1 MPGQAIHITAAGPK
15 CDRQAIWEVVRVL
28 GKNKQAFTVVD
39 IGKQMNWNAQENR
52 IFTYLRCLEKGGYLS
67 AKKQAYK
74 ANTYTLEKDT
84 GVDAPR
90 LRYDGTPVTQGAC
103 REQMW
108 RAMRI
113 LGSFNADTL
122 ALSASTDQ
130 HTVSLVDAKDYCHH
144 LHKAGYLTGSVSG
157 YRFNKS
163 KNTGPKPPKIQR
175 VKQVFDA
182 NLGKVV
188 WPTEATDE
196 AE

>member
-28 GKNKQAFTVVD
+28 GKNEQSFTVSD
-39 IGKQMNWNAQENR
+39 IGKKMNWDAQENR

-74 ANTYTLEKDT
+74 ANVYTLEKDT

-90 LRYDGTPVTQGAC
+90 LKYDGTPVTQGAS

-113 LGSFNADTL
+113 LGSFNADAL
-122 ALSASTDQ
+122 AVSASTDQ
-130 HTVSLVDAKDYCHH
+130 HTVSIVDAKDYCHH
-144 LHKAGYLTGSVSG
+144 LHKAGYLSGNTTG
-157 YRFNKS
+157 YRFNKI

-188 WPTEATDE
+188 WPMEATDE
-196 AE
+196 EE